1 MTFLTIRLNYKLQKS
16 KTLWKKIVRQ
26 DCLRRRNQID
36 LPEFYPGSIVAVTY
50 ADKYAANKT
59 LSLVSTINYGP

>member
-1 MTFLTIRLNYKLQKS
+1 M
-16 KTLWKKIVRQ
+16 VRQ

-59 LSLVSTINYGP
+59 LSLVSITKQCDVHTLRFPYSAV

>member
-1 MTFLTIRLNYKLQKS
+1 M
-16 KTLWKKIVRQ
+16 VRQ

-59 LSLVSTINYGP
+59 LSLVSTINYGPYFKQFLIFFIKF

>member
-1 MTFLTIRLNYKLQKS
+1 M
-16 KTLWKKIVRQ
+16 VRQ

-59 LSLVSTINYGP
+59 LSLVSTMNYGP

>member
-1 MTFLTIRLNYKLQKS
+1 M
-16 KTLWKKIVRQ
+16 VRQ

-59 LSLVSTINYGP
+59 LSLVSIFEQQFQFRFLIKCCANVVILI

>member
-1 MTFLTIRLNYKLQKS
+1 M
-16 KTLWKKIVRQ
+16 VRQ

-59 LSLVSTINYGP
+59 LSLVSITKQFLNGS